1 MLSPVKPWRFSN
13 ISRLQHN
20 RHICVNSLHA
30 HKTCHKI
37 PSTPAP
43 LPRQTH
49 STIKFMFVRNQPAD
63 ISKRRKEKQ
72 EPRHLPTY
80 KPATMPNTLYCS
92 PKKLH
97 LFSYQTSKAV
107 NVTCR
112 LYTGSQQHRL
122 SETGFWPSAFLPLQL
137 PWLRNSLGGFAL
149 VPGIW
154 FNQSVSNSKYQLL
167 KLVLALFM
175 SQQAISVAII
185 ITMPQFLPK
194 ITVEMN

>member
-1 MLSPVKPWRFSN
+1 MATAIAKVTTSSSPSSCSTDRIHFELPRTRKTECMLSPVKPWRFSN

-37 PSTPAP
+37 PSTPDP

-92 PKKLH
+92 PKKMH

-112 LYTGSQQHRL
+112 LYTGSQQLRL
-122 SETGFWPSAFLPLQL
+122 SETGF
-137 PWLRNSLGGFAL
+137 
-149 VPGIW
+149 
-154 FNQSVSNSKYQLL
+154 
-167 KLVLALFM
+167 
-175 SQQAISVAII
+175 
-185 ITMPQFLPK
+185 
-194 ITVEMN
+194 